1 MRVKKTIFF
10 PFIVFQVILCM
21 FTVFILEVIC
31 ELQADWSSMQQNN
44 LAFVFEIFFK
54 NWGAKIKHQVNFQAA
69 KQLHFCTIFAIVVFK
84 KDISQGGYLCHAG
97 VLFFYF
103 IFLSKKDGGTSLE
116 KLGNWAC
123 SHVKEEVHPLLSL
136 RFYISGHNIN
146 KTKTKKHP
154 YEILSKVHTTSD
166 EQQHMPCYIVPLFYL
181 FNRHK
186 SKCRSRGW
194 KN

>member
-54 NWGAKIKHQVNFQAA
+54 NWGVKIKHQVNFQAA

-103 IFLSKKDGGTSLE
+103 IFYLKKTAGLHLKSWEIGLAVMSKK
-116 KLGNWAC
+116 K
-123 SHVKEEVHPLLSL
+123 
-136 RFYISGHNIN
+136 YI
-146 KTKTKKHP
+146 
-154 YEILSKVHTTSD
+154 
-166 EQQHMPCYIVPLFYL
+166 LF
-181 FNRHK
+181 
-186 SKCRSRGW
+186 W
-194 KN
+194 V